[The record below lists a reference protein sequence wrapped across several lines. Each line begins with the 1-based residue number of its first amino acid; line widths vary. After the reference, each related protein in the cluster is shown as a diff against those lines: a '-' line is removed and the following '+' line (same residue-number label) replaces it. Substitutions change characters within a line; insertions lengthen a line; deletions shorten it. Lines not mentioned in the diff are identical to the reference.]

1 MLLVSRK
8 RVGCTPGAT
17 ILGNKVVLKVLA
29 RASISL
35 QRSLS
40 LPIIIYACSKSAAA
54 RVISTAILCAWL
66 MTATPTPG
74 VIPIKVNAVCQKA
87 SNGHMK

>member
-1 MLLVSRK
+1 MLHVSPR
-8 RVGCTPGAT
+8 RASCTLGAT
-17 ILGNKVVLKVLA
+17 ILGSRVVHKVLA

-35 QRSLS
+35 PRSLS
-40 LPIIIYACSKSAAA
+40 SPTIIYACSKLAVAK
-54 RVISTAILCAWL
+54 VISTVILCAWL

-74 VIPIKVNAVCQKA
+74 VIPIKASAVCQKA